1 MKNKYV
7 GITMGDPAGVG
18 PEIALKAIE
27 EHSEFKNSTIIYGS
41 YDILKYYHDLL
52 HISTPMV
59 KIERPEHFQND
70 KINQC
75 KGFQFFKI
83 HKNV

>member
-41 YDILKYYHDLL
+41 YDILKYYH
-52 HISTPMV
+52 
-59 KIERPEHFQND
+59 E
-70 KINQC
+70 
-75 KGFQFFKI
+75 
-83 HKNV
+83 